1 MSAPSGAHAPDGP
14 GPSEGTRCGA
24 VYSQQRGDDGGP
36 AHCRCGDPA
45 IGECTECSHPVCADH
60 SDLWLGWRVCDR
72 DLANAR
78 LRARR
83 AAAEE
88 ERRREQEAAAAE
100 AERERQRTTLL
111 ELAEE
116 DSAWLLYVHDGPRT
130 DQEIRSAVHTLRGL
144 TAEEST
150 ALWLHVLPHASEP
163 ETRRQGL
170 TRLAGWAFEGADYH
184 GRSWFLTRKGDWYRS
199 GSYGATATEGD
210 RWKKVRFD
218 DVEKRAVIDELAW
231 QKRVDSG
238 LS

>member
-1 MSAPSGAHAPDGP
+1 M
-14 GPSEGTRCGA
+14 
-24 VYSQQRGDDGGP
+24 
-36 AHCRCGDPA
+36 
-45 IGECTECSHPVCADH
+45 CADH